1 MLVIRSRFDE
11 AIDAVREAVA
21 CGPNLADVLDFAS
34 YVLACSGR
42 AAEGIP
48 LVRKAMSLC
57 PTYPANYLGS
67 LGNVLRLAGRG
78 EEAIEAFRAY
88 HAASPGFGLV
98 DIAMIEAQ
106 AGRLAA
112 ARETARQLMIARPHF
127 TIAGWARTQFRSD
140 TEQMAAD
147 VASLRAAGVPE

>member
-1 MLVIRSRFDE
+1 M
-11 AIDAVREAVA
+11 
-21 CGPNLADVLDFAS
+21 LDFAS
-34 YVLACSGR
+34 YVLAGSGR

-48 LVRKAMSLC
+48 LVQKAMSLS

-106 AGRLAA
+106 AGRLGA
-112 ARETARQLMIARPHF
+112 ARETARQLMAARPHF
-127 TIAGWARTQFRSD
+127 TISGWARTQYRSD
-140 TEQMAAD
+140 SRAD
-147 VASLRAAGVPE
+147 GPADLASLRCAGIPE